1 MRILSC
7 AELPPLIR
15 CIALCQMARVIGSI
29 FIISAIMLLTVP
41 VQASLSADGSS
52 QAATSAEFGS
62 STQII
67 NAGSGTVLSHS
78 ASSAQS
84 LSRDAVYG
92 VYSVSSSHG
101 AAASS
106 SSHMQVDESIVS
118 GRSTFS
124 VVSASSG
131 SRMSSSAWKDP
142 EIEIEE
148 EYIGTFHITKNF
160 TINESNVVRTNAGI
174 WLILSA
180 GGCGVNLT
188 GYGGRVPPTAD
199 DVFDCRR

>member
-1 MRILSC
+1 MR
-7 AELPPLIR
+7 
-15 CIALCQMARVIGSI
+15 ALLLRSPS
-29 FIISAIMLLTVP
+29 FLTISAIMLSAVLI
-41 VQASLSADGSS
+41 QASLSADDSS
-52 QAATSAEFGS
+52 QYATSAEFGS
-62 STQII
+62 STQIF

-78 ASSAQS
+78 VSPAQS

-92 VYSVSSSHG
+92 VYSVSSRQG
-101 AAASS
+101 AAAS

-124 VVSASSG
+124 VVSAASSGG
-131 SRMSSSAWKDP
+131 SRMSSAWKDP

-174 WLILSA
+174 WDLCPA

-188 GYGGRVPPTAD
+188 GYGGRTPPSAD